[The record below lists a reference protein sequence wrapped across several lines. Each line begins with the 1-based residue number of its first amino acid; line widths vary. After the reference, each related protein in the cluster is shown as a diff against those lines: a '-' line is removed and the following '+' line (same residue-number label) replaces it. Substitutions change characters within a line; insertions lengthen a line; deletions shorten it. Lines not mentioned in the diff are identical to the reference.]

1 MGEKEEDRG
10 EGQKAM
16 NRELTNTARQGSGQ
30 IWLNVGAETALQR
43 EQWALRNAL
52 LMSCVKLAGE
62 NQEHEDAS

>member
-43 EQWALRNAL
+43 EQWALRNTL